1 MIYRFKFSQVDGDQ
15 IAFTN
20 SLVYA
25 KNMTSQ
31 VKYFSDVI
39 LTHSCSYPMS
49 AYNNAIKYTVYSNNY
64 TFDAENEKPAAF
76 DVR

>member
-1 MIYRFKFSQVDGDQ
+1 
-15 IAFTN
+15 
-20 SLVYA
+20 
-25 KNMTSQ
+25 
-31 VKYFSDVI
+31 
-39 LTHSCSYPMS
+39 MS